1 MKPSKNFSENPLLWL
16 SLSLAFGILLESYL
30 GLGFWIWFICLL
42 LSFLVLPLLINT
54 KYAVLIL
61 MTAFS
66 LAGATL
72 YNAEK
77 DSISENRLR
86 RLYDEGI
93 FKSGDPIEIEGILVR
108 REKAFDGVF
117 IGLEAKRAIYKQ
129 ESREVS
135 GFIRLFLPLQTQ
147 EAVEDYQNLALEYG
161 TRLRVFCRL
170 KRDDDFRNPGVTP
183 SRKILDS
190 KGIDA
195 TATIKSPLLI
205 EKEDEKTWNP
215 LFVIFEAREWMI
227 EQFLEI
233 FSTKTAGIMIASLLG
248 NDNFLEKDVEK
259 AFLEGGTFHL
269 LVISGLQVT
278 FIGGLV
284 IFFLKLLTRN
294 KILLFLL
301 PTLFIWLYALAVGI
315 YEKPVVRASLM
326 ITIILFGKLIF
337 RETSLL
343 NLLSASTLIMLVLT
357 PSDLFDPSFQ
367 LTSLCVMAIASTSVP
382 LLEKMRR
389 IGQWKPSEETPAPAN
404 CSASTRLLCESLY
417 WSEEKWQIEQA
428 QNVWSCRLLKAEI
441 AKKLEKAHLQKFLRF
456 LFEVFVVSTTIQ
468 IWLLPLFVFYFHRI
482 SFVGIFLNLWTGT
495 LMSIESLTAII
506 SVFLYQISHAL
517 AMPFILLTEAL
528 NQAILLPT
536 DWFIKRDFASLRLPH
551 YSGLMSLVYYAYF
564 IPIISLSYLIYTW
577 NPFENE
583 MENKKLLQ
591 STIGGRKLSIG
602 RRKLLIASLACLS
615 ALLFVIIFH
624 PFSKPQ
630 ADNLLYVEFLDVG
643 QGDSIFMKMPTGE
656 TFLIDGG
663 GRPNPKKIGSDGEI
677 IEPNIQSIGETVVSR
692 FLWQKGYSEIDFL
705 VSTHADADHIQG
717 LIDVAENFRIKTAF
731 FGQMQFDNQEF
742 SQLYEILKKQKAQIY
757 SLSRGDLLNFGDV
770 KILVLHPEETTDSVE
785 KEFAVS
791 DNNCSLVLRVT
802 YKNIAFLLTGDIEKE
817 AEAELLQFPEVL
829 SANVVKVPHH
839 GSKTS
844 STEDFIKATK
854 TEYAVISVGKDS
866 PFEHPDEDVVER
878 WKKHGA
884 KVLVTGDNGAIQF
897 ISDGKNL
904 EIRTFTQT
912 VSFR

>member
-1 MKPSKNFSENPLLWL
+1 MKPSKTLSENPLLWL

-30 GLGFWIWFICLL
+30 GLGFWIWFISSL
-42 LSFLVLPLLINT
+42 LSSLVLLLLINT
-54 KYAVLIL
+54 KYASLIL
-61 MTAFS
+61 MIAFS

-77 DSISENRLR
+77 SSIPENRLR
-86 RLYDEGI
+86 RLYDEGT

-147 EAVEDYQNLALEYG
+147 EAIEDYQNLALEYG
-161 TRLRVFCRL
+161 TYLRVFCRL
-170 KRDDDFRNPGVTP
+170 KRDDNFRNPGVTP

-190 KGIDA
+190 KGVDA

-215 LFVIFEAREWMI
+215 VFTVFKAREWMI

-233 FSTKTAGIMIASLLG
+233 FSIKTAGIMIASLLG
-248 NDNFLEKDVEK
+248 NDNFLEKGVEK

-284 IFFLKLLTRN
+284 IFLLKLLTKNR
-294 KILLFLL
+294 ILQFLL

-326 ITIILFGKLIF
+326 LTIILFGKLIF

-343 NLLSASTLIMLVLT
+343 NLLSASTLILLVLT

-382 LLEKMRR
+382 LLEKMRK
-389 IGQWKPSEETPAPAN
+389 IGQWKPSEETPAPPN
-404 CSASTRLLCESLY
+404 CSASTCLLCESLY

-441 AKKLEKAHLQKFLRF
+441 AKKLEKAYLQKFLRF
-456 LFEVFVVSTTIQ
+456 LFEIFVVSIAIQ

-482 SFVGIFLNLWTGT
+482 SFVGLFLNLWTGT

-506 SVFLYQISHAL
+506 SVILYQISHAL
-517 AMPFILLTEAL
+517 AMPFILLTEVL
-528 NQAILLPT
+528 NQVILLPT
-536 DWFIKRDFASLRLPH
+536 DWFIKRDFSSIRLPH
-551 YSGLMSLVYYAYF
+551 YSGLMSLVYFAYF

-577 NPFENE
+577 NPFENKMKNE
-583 MENKKLLQ
+583 
-591 STIGGRKLSIG
+591 KLSQSMAG
-602 RRKLLIASLACLS
+602 KRKLLIASLACLS
-615 ALLFVIIFH
+615 VLVFMIIFH
-624 PFSKPQ
+624 PFNRPQ

-663 GRPNPKKIGSDGEI
+663 GRPNLKKISPDGEI
-677 IEPNIQSIGETVVSR
+677 IEPNIQGIGETVVSR

-705 VSTHADADHIQG
+705 VSTHADTDHIQG
-717 LIDVAENFRIKTAF
+717 LTDVAKNFRIKTAF
-731 FGQMQFDNQEF
+731 FGRMQFDNEEF
-742 SQLYEILKKQKAQIY
+742 SQLYEILKKQKARIY
-757 SLSRGDLLNFGDV
+757 SLSKGDLLNFGDV
-770 KILVLHPEETTDSVE
+770 KVLVLHPDETTDFVE
-785 KEFAVS
+785 KESVVS
-791 DNNCSLVLRVT
+791 NNNYSLVFRVT
-802 YKNIAFLLTGDIEKE
+802 YKNIAFLLTSDIEKE
-817 AEAELLQFPEVL
+817 AEAELLRFPEIL

-854 TEYAVISVGKDS
+854 AEYAVISVGEDS

-878 WKKHGA
+878 WKKQGA